1 MALDSIHLSGHV
13 TAPNTMSSGHLV
25 SGVALVREG
34 GRNSQLNG
42 QCCDLAAI
50 FEGCRVGDFEF
61 ERNVVKH
68 EAIGQGSQHSAL
80 GRFEVAGQGGH
91 NVVGA
96 DQLEQ
101 LTVGV
106 IVLHGKLLVGPID
119 RQAEVAIGSFG
130 RIQAPACGQ
139 PVLDVETA
147 ILQIPASSPTGLLT
161 LESP

>member
-1 MALDSIHLSGHV
+1 M
-13 TAPNTMSSGHLV
+13 
-25 SGVALVREG
+25 
-34 GRNSQLNG
+34 
-42 QCCDLAAI
+42 
-50 FEGCRVGDFEF
+50 
-61 ERNVVKH
+61 
-68 EAIGQGSQHSAL
+68 
-80 GRFEVAGQGGH
+80 
-91 NVVGA
+91 GA
-96 DQLEQ
+96 DHLEQ